1 MKQLTKSLKKQAGLS
16 LLEVITS
23 LLVVGLVISGAI
35 ALFGSADSSQKA
47 NQMQSDVVALR
58 SAVKGLYA
66 GQGGFGV
73 GNLNAV
79 LKNAKKIPG
88 DLSVSA
94 ATPPVITHS
103 MNGTV
108 TVTGATSNFTLAI
121 TNIPTDVC
129 VALLTQAMT
138 GWTSIQVQTATMST
152 FPIDPATAATNCAT
166 TDANS
171 ITFTGA

>member
-1 MKQLTKSLKKQAGLS
+1 MKQNFQNLKRQAGIS
-16 LLEVITS
+16 LLEVITA
-23 LLVVGLVISGAI
+23 LLVIGLVISGAL
-35 ALFGSADSSQKA
+35 ALFGSADASQKS
-47 NQMQSDVVALR
+47 NQMQADITAIR

-73 GNLNAV
+73 GNLNLV
-79 LKNAKKIPG
+79 LKNSNRIPA
-88 DLSVSA
+88 DLSVDA

-108 TVTGATSNFTLAI
+108 TVTGVTSTFTIAI

-129 VALLTQAMT
+129 VALLTQSMS
-138 GWTSIQVQTATMST
+138 GWTSIKVQATTMTT
-152 FPIDPATAATNCAT
+152 FPISPSTASTNCST
-166 TDANS
+166 TTANA